1 MKIIIRDNA
10 KEGSLWAAHYI
21 ASKINEKAART
32 SEPFVLGLCT
42 GSTPIETYAELI
54 RMVKDGEVFGIES
67 EGVYATG
74 MKADHV
80 VPEDPFAKYRIKPE
94 DDMGM
99 LADND
104 INNYKE

>member
-54 RMVKDGEVFGIES
+54 RMVKAGEVSFKNVISFNAFG
-67 EGVYATG
+67 EGGDVHAG
-74 MKADHV
+74 
-80 VPEDPFAKYRIKPE
+80 
-94 DDMGM
+94 
-99 LADND
+99 
-104 INNYKE
+104 